1 MLLSG
6 AQLDN
11 LSLGPPQG
19 GPVGGPAAQAPV
31 NPAVP
36 QFLPPD
42 MEPSRTAPPDLS
54 NVVHLKRSEAFFMN
68 EELRSEILRKNLVTN
83 SIPVQELAMRKILS
97 STAAHTFFF
106 V

>member
-11 LSLGPPQG
+11 MSLGPPQSG
-19 GPVGGPAAQAPV
+19 QVGGPAPGPV

-83 SIPVQELAMRKILS
+83 SIPVQELAMRKRPSKFLLRFIY
-97 STAAHTFFF
+97 
-106 V
+106 